1 MKKELKG
8 NYSFEDYLE
17 VFYVILDKKKMNRTS
32 ERYNILREIYEIEGH
47 FNADLLYS
55 KLKNK
60 KYQVSKTTIY
70 NTLNLLESFN
80 LIEKHYFTDS
90 YAQYERHNSMDS
102 HDHIINLTTG
112 EITEFQHEGLQKI
125 IEEIEKQHNIEISH
139 HSFTLFCHNKSQS

>member
-17 VFYVILDKKKMNRTS
+17 VFYMILDKKKMNRTS

-47 FNADLLYS
+47 FSADLLYS

-80 LIEKHYFTDS
+80 LIEKHHFTDS
-90 YAQYERHNSMDS
+90 YAQYERRNTMDS

-112 EITEFQHEGLQKI
+112 EIIEFQHEGLQKI
-125 IEEIEKQHNIEISH
+125 IKEIEKQYNIEVSH
-139 HSFTLFCHNKSQS
+139 HSFTLFCYNNSQS